1 MAGTM
6 TASRARGKADGAAG
20 ADAAGPDA
28 PAAKSGKK
36 RKLVMV
42 VAVVAVLAIAVM
54 VVPKLTKKAAPRSPK
69 AAALA
74 AANGP
79 IDSLDPVT
87 VNLSDGHLLQVGVA
101 VQLTTTANA
110 KTVTADQ
117 PRILDALI
125 TVFSGW
131 TYPNLLGTAGHE
143 QARAQLEARLKTL
156 FPPVNGLPEVAG
168 VYFTSFVMQ

>member
-1 MAGTM
+1 MAAATI
-6 TASRARGKADGAAG
+6 TATRNRGRE
-20 ADAAGPDA
+20 GPA
-28 PAAKSGKK
+28 PAAAEPETAAPKAGKK
-36 RKLVMV
+36 RKLIV
-42 VAVVAVLAIAVM
+42 VVVVVAVLAGAALM
-54 VVPKLTKKAAPRSPK
+54 LPKLTKKAPARSLK

-74 AANGP
+74 VANGP

-101 VQLTTTANA
+101 VQLTTAANA

-131 TYPNLLGTAGHE
+131 TFPNLLGNAGHE
-143 QARAQLEARLKTL
+143 QARAQLEARLRTL
-156 FPPVNGLPEVAG
+156 FPPVNGLPQVAG